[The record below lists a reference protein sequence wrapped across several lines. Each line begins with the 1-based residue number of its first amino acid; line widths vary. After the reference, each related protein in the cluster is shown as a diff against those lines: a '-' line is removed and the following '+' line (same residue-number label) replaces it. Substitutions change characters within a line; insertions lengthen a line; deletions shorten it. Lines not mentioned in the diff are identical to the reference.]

1 MQRGEIAKILD
12 VIRDTYDVA
21 FTELSMEVWFNALK
35 EFDYQD
41 VKVATFQYIRTGKY
55 KPKPADIIELIVND
69 KVPQQPEELSPQE
82 AWALVYKAIC
92 NSAYNSIQ
100 EFEKLPELVQKA
112 VGSAD
117 NLRQHAIDYDFNIGV
132 AQSNFLR
139 AYNTILKRKEN
150 DYALKIE
157 AVKKGEMS
165 IEQLQQSLI
174 AEKSEEKLL
183 VDNGIK

>member
-1 MQRGEIAKILD
+1 MQREEIIKVLK
-12 VIRDTYDVA
+12 VIEDTYEVKITDISA
-21 FTELSMEVWFNALK
+21 EVWYAVLK
-35 EFDYQD
+35 DFDYQD
-41 VKVATFQYIRTGKY
+41 VQRATFQYIRTGKY
-55 KPKPADIIELIVND
+55 KPKPADIIELIVNN

-117 NLRQHAIDYDFNIGV
+117 NLRQHAIDYDFNMGV

-150 DYALKIE
+150 DYALKID
-157 AVKKGEMS
+157 AVKRGELS
-165 IEQLQQSLI
+165 IEQMQSMMI
-174 AEKSEEKLL
+174 PENTKMIEEI
-183 VDNGIK
+183 IK